1 MTRLRPLP
9 LLVPLVLALAG
20 CTQFAIRSDHDRTAD
35 FSRLRTYG
43 WLPLGDVAPA
53 VRQAADTDGP
63 AAAVDAFFTAL
74 CPGLWADIDEPVK
87 DRYRNNA
94 AMLFAESTEQQGTAS
109 RSYLLGARWEGW
121 SGIEPVYQDTY
132 REGTLYLAVLD
143 GRTKRMIWIGAAS
156 ARILPHIPLEKRAKR
171 VDAAVHQILDRFP
184 PG

>member
-1 MTRLRPLP
+1 MTRVRTLL

-20 CTQFAIRSDHDRTAD
+20 CSQFAIRSDHDRTAD
-35 FSRLRTYG
+35 FTRLRTYA

-53 VRQAADTDGP
+53 DQRVLDRYIDARIRS
-63 AAAVDAFFTAL
+63 AVDAELGAKGCRPAGSEPPDFFL
-74 CPGLWADIDEPVK
+74 N
-87 DRYRNNA
+87 YR
-94 AMLFAESTEQQGTAS
+94 LVTESTEQQRTDS
-109 RSYLLGARWEGW
+109 RSYLLGARWDGW
-121 SGIEPVYQDTY
+121 SGIETVYRDTY

-156 ARILPHIPLEKRAKR
+156 ARILPHISLEKRAKR